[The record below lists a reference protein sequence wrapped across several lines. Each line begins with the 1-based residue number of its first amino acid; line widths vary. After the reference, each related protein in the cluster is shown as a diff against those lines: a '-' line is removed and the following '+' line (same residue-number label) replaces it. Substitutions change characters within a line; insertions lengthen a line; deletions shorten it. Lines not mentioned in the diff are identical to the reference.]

1 MALAEWG
8 LSRLEETVSLLV
20 TELVSNGIRHAQT
33 ELELLLTFDGACL
46 RIAVTDG
53 DPRPPIAKARQE
65 LAVGGW
71 GLPIVQSLASEWG
84 IDATDTPGKTV
95 WFQIDTTDT

>member
-1 MALAEWG
+1 M
-8 LSRLEETVSLLV
+8 

-33 ELELLLTFDGACL
+33 ELELLVTLDNSCL

-53 DPRPPIAKARQE
+53 DPRPPIAKERQE

-71 GLPIVQSLASEWG
+71 GLPLLQSLATTWG
-84 IDATDTPGKTV
+84 IATTAAPGKTV
-95 WFQIDTTDT
+95 WFEIDTTDL